1 MNKRSLLTVFL
12 LLCFYTYAQNQSK
25 ADSLINKYNSGS
37 YEEDELELLKLIA
50 QDQTS
55 PNKQIEYAELLIQ
68 KASVDSSFNYLLNGY
83 LHKGNGL
90 KAKGE
95 NPAALEAFIK
105 ALDFA
110 HRSKNESNIG
120 ILNIA
125 IAGAYSS
132 MNNSRIAKGYYLK
145 GIKILRKHNDSI
157 NTGSALLNA
166 GDEYFNSGDLDSAL
180 ILTNESVL
188 IFKNLDYPIGRAYSL
203 GNLGMIYAEEGHDS
217 LAEKNITEAIHILET
232 LKDYYP
238 ISVYLTFMSDI
249 YLRKGNSPQAL
260 KYAKRS
266 LDLAQ
271 KYGLKEQISG
281 ANLKLSEVYEHD
293 RNFEASNMYLKNY
306 YSYRDS
312 VLNIETVGMMA
323 DLRTNMEV
331 SQKQTEVDLLLE
343 KQKNQRITVIATII
357 ALVLIIVLAAGL
369 FRRNRYIQKTSALV
383 EKEKDRSDK
392 LLLNILPEETAL
404 ELKDSGKV
412 IPKKFDSVTVMFT
425 DFRAFTKYSQYL
437 TPELLVKSVDYH
449 FSKFDEIME
458 KYGLEKIKT
467 MGDAYMCAGGLPF
480 PSEGHAE
487 KMLHAAFEIIA
498 FIDNIKNDDVR
509 DISHFDIR
517 IGIHTGPVVAGVVGI
532 KKFAYDIWGDTV
544 NIASRMESNSEPG
557 RINVSERT
565 YELINDKFDCE
576 YRGEIQAKNK
586 GMMKMYFANGLKHQT
601 IPNVQSKNA

>member
-1 MNKRSLLTVFL
+1 
-12 LLCFYTYAQNQSK
+12 
-25 ADSLINKYNSGS
+25 
-37 YEEDELELLKLIA
+37 
-50 QDQTS
+50 
-55 PNKQIEYAELLIQ
+55 
-68 KASVDSSFNYLLNGY
+68 
-83 LHKGNGL
+83 
-90 KAKGE
+90 
-95 NPAALEAFIK
+95 
-105 ALDFA
+105 
-110 HRSKNESNIG
+110 
-120 ILNIA
+120 
-125 IAGAYSS
+125 
-132 MNNSRIAKGYYLK
+132 MNNSEIAKGYYLK
-145 GIKILRKHNDSI
+145 GIKILRKLNDSI
-157 NTGSALLNA
+157 QTGSALLNA
-166 GDEYFNSGDLDSAL
+166 GDEYFISGKLDSAL

-188 IFKNLDYPIGRAYSL
+188 YFENLNYPIGHAYSL
-203 GNLGMIYAEEGHDS
+203 GNLGMIYAEQGLDP
-217 LAEKNITEAIHILET
+217 LAEKNITKAIQILET
-232 LKDYYP
+232 LEDYYP

-249 YLRKGNSPQAL
+249 YLRKGNFPEAM

-266 LDLAQ
+266 LVLAQ
-271 KYGLKEQISG
+271 KNGLKEQISG
-281 ANLKLSEVYEHD
+281 ANLKLSELYEYD
-293 RNFEASNMYLKNY
+293 GDFETSNMYLKNY

-312 VLNIETVGMMA
+312 VLNIETVNKMA

-331 SQKQTEVDLLLE
+331 SQKQAELDLLIE

-369 FRRNRYIQKTSALV
+369 FRRNRFIQKTSAIV
-383 EKEKDRSDK
+383 KKEKERSDK
-392 LLLNILPEETAL
+392 LLLNILPEETAM

-412 IPKKFDSVTVMFT
+412 TPKRFDSVTVMFT

-437 TPELLVKSVDYH
+437 TPELLVKSVDFH

-480 PSEGHAE
+480 PSQDHAE
-487 KMLHAAFEIIA
+487 KMILAAFEIVE
-498 FIDNIKNDDVR
+498 FIDQIKEGEVR

-517 IGIHTGPVVAGVVGI
+517 IGIHTGPVVAGVVGT

-565 YELINDKFDCE
+565 YELVSEKFDCE

-601 IPNVQSKNA
+601 IPNQQSKKA